1 MVPLPKGG
9 GAFYSS
15 STMRISLP
23 INALIDDPRRP
34 FRIKIGVAYRIVE
47 VELVA

>member
-1 MVPLPKGG
+1 MSRRRRK
-9 GAFYSS
+9 
-15 STMRISLP
+15 
-23 INALIDDPRRP
+23 LIDDPRRP